1 MASHYRHRADEG
13 VDVGTDG
20 ETRVTDDD
28 KVGDDKVG
36 DDKVGDDKVGDD
48 KFTGKIHKATVE
60 LK

>member
-36 DDKVGDDKVGDD
+36 DDK
-48 KFTGKIHKATVE
+48 FTGKIHKATVE

>member
-28 KVGDDKVG
+28 KAGDN
-36 DDKVGDDKVGDD
+36 